1 MQFDN
6 EKTRNVAD
14 VAARIMAGESIKPQ
28 QLDEKLHPNQQ
39 VLDVHEP
46 DKDEL
51 TAKDFEMLRKKK
63 KMKEENEV
71 CPKCD
76 GKGCEHC
83 GGKGYH
89 EEVEEEQAEQID
101 EVKMADLPSR
111 KVQGKSYGA
120 SKPNTNP
127 FDVLKGPK
135 NKDLDAIK
143 KDEKKMVPNWAR
155 GPNESVST
163 FSAMLEQY
171 KETGLKS
178 LKEWA
183 KKKVV
188 KEEPTQEEYEEELQT
203 QKAKSE
209 GKVKQPDLTKG
220 DVMAVQQ
227 EEIEQIDEGE
237 RSANYI
243 GTAHK
248 SDPDYDKKLSDL
260 KSRAIGGHRI
270 RGRSPAPEHKEKY
283 QEGGELK
290 RPHQDIKPEHAT
302 RVDVYGR
309 KGVKSVSE
317 ETEQI
322 DELSKDT
329 LQNYTQKAKAVSKN
343 AKAYGSYNADPDDS
357 DLADK
362 NWKKHEKLEKG
373 IMKAKEKMNKEEIEQ
388 IDEVGDTPA
397 GRKVLSSYV
406 NKALGDKNREKGLR
420 KATSRLYKD
429 NYYGKKNEEVVSES
443 KAGWSDNNGTVKKYE
458 PQKKAPTPHWR
469 FNKDGSHTDMNTGKT
484 HHRDGSVTEEAEQ
497 VDERHMT
504 DAEMD
509 KREDIVKGMKKS
521 MQGFKDRYGD
531 KAKNVMYA
539 TATKQAMKD

>member
-6 EKTRNVAD
+6 QKTRNVAD
-14 VAARIMAGESIKPQ
+14 VAARIMAGESIEPQ

-46 DKDEL
+46 EKDEL

-71 CPKCD
+71 CPKCA

-101 EVKMADLPSR
+101 EIKMADLPSR

-120 SKPNTNP
+120 SKDDTYGRH
-127 FDVLKGPK
+127 DLSTLKGPK
-135 NKDLDAIK
+135 KTELKKIE
-143 KDEKKMVPNWAR
+143 KDEKKMVPSWAR

-227 EEIEQIDEGE
+227 EEVEQ
-237 RSANYI
+237 
-243 GTAHK
+243 
-248 SDPDYDKKLSDL
+248 
-260 KSRAIGGHRI
+260 
-270 RGRSPAPEHKEKY
+270 
-283 QEGGELK
+283 
-290 RPHQDIKPEHAT
+290 
-302 RVDVYGR
+302 
-309 KGVKSVSE
+309 
-317 ETEQI
+317 
-322 DELSKDT
+322 
-329 LQNYTQKAKAVSKN
+329 
-343 AKAYGSYNADPDDS
+343 
-357 DLADK
+357 
-362 NWKKHEKLEKG
+362 LE
-373 IMKAKEKMNKEEIEQ
+373 
-388 IDEVGDTPA
+388 
-397 GRKVLSSYV
+397 
-406 NKALGDKNREKGLR
+406 
-420 KATSRLYKD
+420 
-429 NYYGKKNEEVVSES
+429 
-443 KAGWSDNNGTVKKYE
+443 
-458 PQKKAPTPHWR
+458 
-469 FNKDGSHTDMNTGKT
+469 
-484 HHRDGSVTEEAEQ
+484 
-497 VDERHMT
+497 ERHMT

-509 KREDIVKGMKKS
+509 KREDIVKGMKKG

-531 KAKNVMYA
+531 RAKDVMYA